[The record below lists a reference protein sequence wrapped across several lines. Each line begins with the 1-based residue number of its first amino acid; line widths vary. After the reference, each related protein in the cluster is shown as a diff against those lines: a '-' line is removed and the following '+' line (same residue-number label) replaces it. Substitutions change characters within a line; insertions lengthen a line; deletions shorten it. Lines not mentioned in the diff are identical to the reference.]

1 MKHALASVIALVLG
15 LVAACGN
22 GSPLSPGGQSCT
34 AIGCENGVR
43 FDFSFNKQ
51 GSYVFDINV
60 DGVVT
65 TCRATLPL
73 SPNVSSACDR
83 PDVLLTLSGS
93 ALPEAQQSIGGLLFT
108 STTAK
113 TISIRATRDG
123 ALIGEKTF
131 AVNYIVSP
139 GPNGPD
145 CEPKECK
152 QVSTTFP

>member
-1 MKHALASVIALVLG
+1 MKHAPASLIALVLG
-15 LVAACGN
+15 LVPACGDA
-22 GSPLSPGGQSCT
+22 SPISPGGQSCT
-34 AIGCENGVR
+34 ALGCENGVR
-43 FDFSFNKQ
+43 VDFSYGKP

-65 TCRATLPL
+65 TCRASLPL
-73 SPNVSSACDR
+73 PRSASSACDR